1 MKTGLIVV
9 AAVVAMYALTACEQA
24 SSPSSVDKNVAEAQ
38 ANAAKEDNKAM
49 RDEAKTVASAN
60 VDVADSHA
68 DALVTEAKGRHD
80 IAIQRCDGLAG
91 DQQKACKD
99 QADAALELAKA
110 NAKAQKAEVK
120 NGVSP

>member
-1 MKTGLIVV
+1 MKTGLIVI

-24 SSPSSVDKNVAEAQ
+24 SSPASVDKNVAEAR
-38 ANAAKEDNKAM
+38 ASAAKEDNKALK
-49 RDEAKTVASAN
+49 DEAKTVASAD
-60 VDVADSHA
+60 VDVANSHE

-99 QADAALELAKA
+99 QADAALDLAKA
-110 NAKAQKAEVK
+110 NAKAQKAAIK

>member
-24 SSPSSVDKNVAEAQ
+24 SSPSSVDKNVAEAK
-38 ANAAKEDNKAM
+38 ANAAKENNKAM
-49 RDEAKTVASAN
+49 KDEAKTVASAN
-60 VDVADSHA
+60 ANVADSHA
-68 DALVTEAKGRHD
+68 DALVTEAQGRHD

-110 NAKAQKAEVK
+110 NAKAQKAEVR